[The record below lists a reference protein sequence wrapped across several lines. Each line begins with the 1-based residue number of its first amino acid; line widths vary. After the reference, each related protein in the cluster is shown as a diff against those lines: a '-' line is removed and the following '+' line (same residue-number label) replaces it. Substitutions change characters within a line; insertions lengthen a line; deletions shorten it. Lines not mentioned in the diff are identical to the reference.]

1 MVWTRPRDVACQPR
15 ETGPMKLLS
24 SIAARERSHQG
35 VQGGRRTGLWVLC
48 WTKGLISSSY
58 DGGRSGR
65 HRRPVLC
72 LCLRSRPHHN
82 IPITTSRSQHPD
94 HNIPSPCAHDY
105 RLFFGA
111 SDCIPMQPSTGTSCA
126 CRSASHLIY
135 PVLLRL
141 LRVRGTAISRGVG
154 VNIAPFSCVGV
165 PRRRGWTALS
175 RPGRWRVF
183 QPRSPLSTGSWFD
196 SPCQDMIL
204 SRMMQCI
211 KSCIEMVER
220 RKGGTRRLD
229 ASELGT
235 DRSRYPEST

>member
-1 MVWTRPRDVACQPR
+1 MVWTRPRNVCCQPR
-15 ETGPMKLLS
+15 KTGPMKLVS
-24 SIAARERSHQG
+24 SIAARESSHQG
-35 VQGGRRTGLWVLC
+35 VQRSLNPVLRVPC
-48 WTKGLISSSY
+48 WTKGLISSSC
-58 DGGRSGR
+58 DGVRSGSN
-65 HRRPVLC
+65 RRPVAPSFVC
-72 LCLRSRPHHN
+72 ACGADHV
-82 IPITTSRSQHPD
+82 TTSRRRVRTITDYSLSRQTAY
-94 HNIPSPCAHDY
+94 PCSRPPAH
-105 RLFFGA
+105 RA
-111 SDCIPMQPSTGTSCA
+111 
-126 CRSASHLIY
+126 RVASHPNSSILIY
-135 PVLLRL
+135 PVLLL
-141 LRVRGTAISRGVG
+141 LPRVMGTAISRGVG

>member
-1 MVWTRPRDVACQPR
+1 MI
-15 ETGPMKLLS
+15 LLS
-24 SIAARERSHQG
+24 SIAARSGRHQG
-35 VQGGRRTGLWVLC
+35 VQCSRSPVLRVPC
-48 WTKGLISSSY
+48 WTKELISSSY
-58 DGGRSGR
+58 DGVRSGR
-65 HRRPVLC
+65 HRRPVAPSC
-72 LCLRSRPHHN
+72 VCACAADH
-82 IPITTSRSQHPD
+82 ITTSRSQHPD

-126 CRSASHLIY
+126 CRSASQLIY
-135 PVLLRL
+135 PVLLL
-141 LRVRGTAISRGVG
+141 LPRVVGTAISRGVG